1 MKIKTINRNLYTKM
15 RSWLATITAEKLRE
29 RVRNNIIV
37 TGGSI
42 PSMFLNEPIND
53 YDIYID
59 DADVCVDLIKYYM
72 KKHLKSKDR
81 IIKREGEGGGVEIFI
96 SSDGILKLKPVG
108 KKEYQLIYVTS
119 NAITLSDNV
128 QIVTR
133 FTGNP
138 EEIHKNYDF
147 IHATNYWTFK
157 TGLVTNIRALESLL
171 TKELRYQ
178 GSKFPLCSI
187 IRTRK
192 FVRRKWTINAGQ
204 YLKMALQ
211 LNELDLLDVKVLEE
225 QLIGVDIAYFSHLI
239 GILKAHQDEN
249 ADKMLDTSWLIEAID
264 RVFDAEIITETDGED
279 GDGELQF

>member
-1 MKIKTINRNLYTKM
+1 MKIKTIERNIYDKM
-15 RSWLATITAEKLRE
+15 NSWLATITAKKLKD
-29 RVRNNIIV
+29 RVRDNIIV

-53 YDIYID
+53 YDLYID
-59 DADVCVDLIKYYM
+59 DVDVCVDLIKYYM
-72 KKHLKSKDR
+72 KKHLNPDDKIR
-81 IIKREGEGGGVEIFI
+81 KRENGGGGVEIYI
-96 SSDGILKLKPVG
+96 KSEGILKLEPVG
-108 KKEYQLIYVTS
+108 KKKYQLIYVTS
-119 NAITLSDNV
+119 NAITLSDQV

-138 EEIHKNYDF
+138 KEIHKNYDF
-147 IHATNYWTFK
+147 VHATSYWTFK
-157 TGLVTNIRALESLL
+157 TGLVTNVKALESLL

-192 FVRRKWTINAGQ
+192 FISRKWTINAGQ

-239 GILKAHQDEN
+239 GILKDHQSEN

-264 RVFDAEIITETDGED
+264 RVFDKEIITDSNGEETDEV
-279 GDGELQF
+279 QF